1 MAAYGR
7 CRFEASFYRL
17 TLRYRWSVCKVRKR
31 SQNTAIGLIEIHPVI
46 YPRVGAGVPDPCSL
60 SSVTARLVHV
70 GFAKFLL
77 QAPQHDPAPGRI
89 NDGINA
95 LHGTLIKNQSQ
106 PSVRIWCIVHG
117 DPSVRRMCRQ

>member
-17 TLRYRWSVCKVRKR
+17 TLRYGWSVCKVRKR

-95 LHGTLIKNQSQ
+95 LHGALIKNQSQ
-106 PSVRIWCIVHG
+106 PSAAVGCVVYR
-117 DPSVRRMCRQ
+117 DPTVGRMWGQ